1 MYKMIYSRLMTHYD
15 TLYAARCM
23 YESNYPEQSSV
34 PFTLDI
40 SDDYRVVPYDCYC
53 ISYILSHHSIS
64 KLNMQHYYMDDTRIE
79 ILAKYYS
86 NESTTAQFLELLK
99 VGRNG
104 LTVVGMVH
112 VMKIV
117 RSKHCY

>member
-1 MYKMIYSRLMTHYD
+1 MARYD

-23 YESNYPEQSSV
+23 YKSNCPEQSSV
-34 PFTLDI
+34 LFTLDI

-53 ISYILSHHSIS
+53 ISYIVSHYSIS
-64 KLNMQHYYMDDTRIE
+64 KLKMQHCYMYDTRIE

-99 VGRNG
+99 VGRNAG
-104 LTVVGMVH
+104 TYCCWDGAH
-112 VMKIV
+112 NEDCEK
-117 RSKHCY
+117 